1 MYSRFGNRWSVNE
14 ILSLQRE
21 WELLELTIHQ
31 IAERHQRSPE
41 AIVFKLAA
49 EEFATNEEMLERYGA
64 KKKSNRKIRY

>member
-1 MYSRFGNRWSVNE
+1 MYPRFGNKWSINE
-14 ILSLQRE
+14 ILTLQRE

-49 EEFATNEEMLERYGA
+49 EEFATNEQMLERYGA
-64 KKKSNRKIRY
+64 KKKSVRKALY